1 MTDDSRHMMMICVAE
16 YVLDKHSAEGR
27 DLTVYYTQT
36 PAKLVKNRKPRP
48 LVMPANRARNF
59 HTQDHDRLPFYALYG
74 SRGRSAPDLHG
85 DRHRREFAHL
95 LTTVDCRPHRADLP
109 STSRMIITA
118 GPLPGCAPQRLR
130 RWLSRKVKNVNCTGS
145 RNWVAARE

>member
-1 MTDDSRHMMMICVAE
+1 MTDGSRNMMMIGVAE
-16 YVLDKHSAEGR
+16 YVLDKHSAESR

-36 PAKLVKNRKPRP
+36 PTMLIKSSKPRP

-74 SRGRSAPDLHG
+74 SRHHSGPDVHG
-85 DRHRREFAHL
+85 DRHRRESAHL
-95 LTTVDCRPHRADLP
+95 LATVECRPHRADLP

-130 RWLSRKVKNVNCTGS
+130 RWLSRKVKNVNCTGP